1 MSNQFPAR
9 INAELERLRSR
20 QSKRVMRRVGP
31 LLDEYD
37 GLPNDVVGWIKQQ
50 APGFIREM
58 NKLQRAVEGN
68 SGG

>member
-1 MSNQFPAR
+1 LAPEGV
-9 INAELERLRSR
+9 IEKELERLRAR
-20 QSKRVMRRVGP
+20 QAKRVMRRMGP

-37 GLPNDVVGWIKQQ
+37 GLPNDVRGWIKQQ

-68 SGG
+68 DGG

>member
-1 MSNQFPAR
+1 MTALDV
-9 INAELERLRSR
+9 IEAELERLRAR
-20 QSKRVMRRVGP
+20 QAKRVMKRVGP

-37 GLPNDVVGWIKQQ
+37 GLPNDVRCWIKGQ

-68 SGG
+68 DGG